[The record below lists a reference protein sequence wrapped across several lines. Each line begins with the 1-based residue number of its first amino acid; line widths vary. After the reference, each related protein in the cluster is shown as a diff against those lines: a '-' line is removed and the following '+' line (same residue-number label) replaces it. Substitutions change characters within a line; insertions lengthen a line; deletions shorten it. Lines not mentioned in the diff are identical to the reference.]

1 MNKNL
6 NLEGVKI
13 ALDYAQL
20 CVESTE
26 RNEMR
31 LKRNKQKLEELK
43 IDNTL
48 YSVAEEYDIK
58 SVIKK
63 CELNIEN
70 KKQELKQQLDFIA
83 EKYDL

>member
-20 CVESTE
+20 CVESIE